1 MQRRQGWVEV
11 FTAWGA
17 CSAPIHVMAG
27 VLLRQVQILAGHA
40 IYATAEK
47 FYVHLTPKRDDGAQ
61 GAG

>member
-1 MQRRQGWVEV
+1 MEV